1 MKRKLMKAYLISLTL
16 LTLVLLVACGP
27 AVLPQTATPTPFLSP
42 IASPTAVLTD
52 TPCIGLCPNDSMTA
66 TAAMATTFAAIPSNT
81 PPAGVTVVPIA
92 GDLGFGSVYGQ
103 IVDGNTGRPIE
114 GATVKCEHF
123 SYTSPYPCKGTTTT
137 NGDGIYAFLEV
148 YFHDTDKITLTV
160 DAPGYAQGRVEQTG
174 FALAEFQ
181 ANLGLFPET
190 NGASPTPFLMCTAP
204 ACSNGVLACGD
215 PNGCLGGC
223 GTICTTATATP

>member
-1 MKRKLMKAYLISLTL
+1 
-16 LTLVLLVACGP
+16 
-27 AVLPQTATPTPFLSP
+27 
-42 IASPTAVLTD
+42 
-52 TPCIGLCPNDSMTA
+52 LCPNDSMTA

-103 IVDGNTGRPIE
+103 MVDGVTGLPIE

-123 SYTSPYPCKGTTTT
+123 SYTSPYPCKGVTTT
-137 NGDGIYAFLEV
+137 NSDGIYAFLEV
-148 YFHDTDKITLTV
+148 YFHDTDRITLLV

-174 FALAEFQ
+174 FALAEFH
-181 ANLGLFPET
+181 AELGLFPET
-190 NGASPTPFLMCTAP
+190 NGGSVTPTPFLMCTAP
-204 ACSNGVLACGD
+204 ACSNGVLACGN

-223 GTICTTATATP
+223 GTICLTATPTP